1 MRAEELAAAEAE
13 LEAAEGGLAQCHALA
28 RSEAE
33 AEARLSADLTRMR
46 AEVDAFLAAKGQKA
60 KGPTKAPP
68 SVGVLSA
75 PNTARRPD
83 SARKSS
89 PKRAGK
95 K

>member
-46 AEVDAFLAAKGQKA
+46 AEIDAFLAAKGQKA
-60 KGPTKAPP
+60 KGPTKGPP
-68 SVGVLSA
+68 SVGVPSA

>member
-1 MRAEELAAAEAE
+1 MAEAE
-13 LEAAEGGLAQCHALA
+13 ESHAIELKKMREDALA

-46 AEVDAFLAAKGQKA
+46 AEIDAFLAAKGQKA

-68 SVGVLSA
+68 SVGVPSA